1 MIGPFFDI
9 LTFGWGPFFDHPAI
23 VFDHPAIVFDDPANA
38 GKCRQMP
45 ANAGKCRQLPA
56 NADKCQQLVEKR
68 CVFQLLDG
76 PVLRPPANAG
86 KCRQMPAIAGK
97 CPVYHLAIPIFT
109 DAGSNLPILPANARP
124 KIAFLAASRV
134 VDKRMC

>member
-23 VFDHPAIVFDDPANA
+23 VFDHLAIVFDDPANA
-38 GKCRQMP
+38 GKCRPMP
-45 ANAGKCRQLPA
+45 ANAGKCRQMLA
-56 NADKCQQLVEKR
+56 NAGKCQQLVEKR

-86 KCRQMPAIAGK
+86 KCRQMPSLPSCNSNIYGCRSKFADFAGK
-97 CPVYHLAIPIFT
+97 CRSENCVF
-109 DAGSNLPILPANARP
+109 GSL
-124 KIAFLAASRV
+124 KSS
-134 VDKRMC
+134 

>member
-38 GKCRQMP
+38 GKC
-45 ANAGKCRQLPA
+45 
-56 NADKCQQLVEKR
+56 QQLVEKR

-86 KCRQMPAIAGK
+86 KC
-97 CPVYHLAIPIFT
+97 PVYHLAIPIFT
-109 DAGSNLPILPANARP
+109 DASPNLPILPANAGP
-124 KIAFLAASRV
+124 KIEVLVASRV
-134 VDKRMC
+134 VDERAC

>member
-38 GKCRQMP
+38 GKCRQML
-45 ANAGKCRQLPA
+45 ANAG
-56 NADKCQQLVEKR
+56 KCQQLVEKR

-86 KCRQMPAIAGK
+86 KC
-97 CPVYHLAIPIFT
+97 PVYHLAIPIFT
-109 DAGSNLPILPANARP
+109 DASPNLPILPANADP
-124 KIAFLAASRV
+124 KIAVLVASRV
-134 VDKRMC
+134 VDERMC